1 MTEPPTKETPKS
13 TEPRSPKRENV
24 WLNIGLNVLIP
35 SLIMS
40 KATDLQKYFFKL
52 DDDVLPKELPIS
64 PAWVLVFALAFPI
77 CYGIY
82 DFATRKKYNFFSI
95 LGFVSILISG
105 GVGLLELDKDWI
117 AVKEAAIPALF
128 AVAVWGSLKTPFPLV
143 RTFLYSPE
151 IFDVPKVEAALAERN
166 NRANFETLIKQCTY
180 YLVASF
186 ALSAVLNYALAKY
199 FVRSETGTPEFLE
212 ELGKMTF
219 WSWPVITIP
228 SMAVMMLALLKLVK
242 GIYTNT
248 GYELEDVLLAAQ
260 DDKRKK
266 EEEADKAET
275 DTAETGEKVNE
286 KKADKNEIDAN
297 ATESPN
303 VESDPTDVS

>member
-1 MTEPPTKETPKS
+1 MTETQTTAQQAS
-13 TEPRSPKRENV
+13 EPQKVKRENV

-40 KATDLQKYFFKL
+40 KANDLQKWYFGL
-52 DDDVLPKELPIS
+52 SDDVLPKELPVS
-64 PAWVLVFALAFPI
+64 PAWVLVFALAFPV

-128 AVAVWGSLKTPFPLV
+128 AVAVWVSLKTPFPLV

-151 IFDVPKVEAALAERN
+151 IFDVPKVEAALTERN
-166 NRANFETLIKQCTY
+166 NHSNFEKLIKQCTY

-186 ALSAVLNYALAKY
+186 TLSAILNYALAKY

-242 GIYTNT
+242 GIHANT

-260 DDKRKK
+260 DDRKRK
-266 EEEADKAET
+266 ESQTEDSADKA
-275 DTAETGEKVNE
+275 DTL
-286 KKADKNEIDAN
+286 
-297 ATESPN
+297 TESPPSEAPPAN
-303 VESDPTDVS
+303 S